1 MGEPGTQDVV
11 RLEDLEASRQLTGR
25 KHILSLLVENKP
37 GVLARIA
44 GLFSRRGFNIDSL
57 AVGPTEHPEVSRMT
71 IVVNVEDS
79 PLEQVTKQLNKLVEV
94 IKIVE
99 LDGAG
104 SVNRELLLVKVRAD
118 VETRGQVLETV
129 HLFRAKVVDVA
140 TDAVTI
146 EVTGNAEKLDAFL
159 KVLEPFGVRELVQS
173 GMVAIG
179 RGGRSI
185 TDRTLRPVPVPV
197 PPAAG

>member
-1 MGEPGTQDVV
+1 M
-11 RLEDLEASRQLTGR
+11 SRHT
-25 KHILSLLVENKP
+25 LSVLVENKP

-99 LDGAG
+99 LDSAA
-104 SVNRELLLVKVRAD
+104 SVTRELLLVKVRAD
-118 VETRGQVLETV
+118 AETRGQVLETV
-129 HLFRAKVVDVA
+129 QLFRAKVVDVS
-140 TDAVTI
+140 TDAVTV
-146 EVTGNAEKLDAFL
+146 EVTGSAEKLEAFM

-173 GMVAIG
+173 GMVGIG
-179 RGGRSI
+179 RGARSI
-185 TDRTLRPVPVPV
+185 TDRTLRPVPVPA
-197 PPAAG
+197 PPTAG